1 MVYIFGEIGEREIQI
16 HVWND
21 KNLDLLHKINTP
33 EMMEHLGGP
42 ETKEQI
48 LKPHK
53 RYLELGDDGQM
64 FSITQSPDFV
74 EIGSVGYWKTTW
86 NDESVYEIGWS
97 VLPQFQGQGIA
108 TLAVK
113 LAIDAAM
120 KENKYK
126 YIHAFPSIHNPA
138 SNAICRKLNF
148 TFISECEFEYPPGNL
163 MHCNN
168 WRLIIATD

>member
-1 MVYIFGEIGEREIQI
+1 MIYILRRSGEREIQI
-16 HVWND
+16 NTWQESSL
-21 KNLDLLHKINTP
+21 NLLFKINAP
-33 EMMEHLGGP
+33 EMMEYLGGA

-48 LKPHK
+48 LKRHK
-53 RYLELGDDGQM
+53 RYLKLGDSGQM

-74 EIGSVGYWKTTW
+74 EVGSVGYWKTNW

-97 VLPQFQGQGIA
+97 VLPQFQGKGIA

-120 KENKYK
+120 KENKYNF
-126 YIHAFPSIHNPA
+126 IHAFPSIHNPA
-138 SNAICRKLNF
+138 SNAVCRKLNF
-148 TFISECEFEYPPGNL
+148 TFISDCEFEYPPGKL

-168 WRLIIATD
+168 WRLKINTD